1 MNLESLALQP
11 RLVPQAQ
18 GLQTQG
24 LPGLQLPERQVL
36 AQREP
41 PALPGSRSLE
51 RLEPEPGWQPKVPE
65 QRLAP
70 LLALQRPGR
79 PLALQPSA

>member
-1 MNLESLALQP
+1 MQQRPVL
-11 RLVPQAQ
+11 QAQ
-18 GLQTQG
+18 VLPMQG
-24 LPGLQLPERQVL
+24 LPVLQLPERQVL

-41 PALPGSRSLE
+41 PGPRSLE

-65 QRLAP
+65 QRLVP
-70 LLALQRPGR
+70 LLVLQRPGQ